1 MKKILVTTDLSSNSK
16 SAMRFAIQLASQS
29 GYSLTFFHAYHI
41 LRPTRWSE
49 ASFVSFEKSEST
61 QITRKLHKLVS
72 QVYQSLGLAGEEPH
86 CVAKSG
92 AYADREIIKYA
103 NEHNYDF
110 ICISRS
116 GHGKTT
122 RLFGSNTSS
131 LIKKSKVPVIAIPD
145 HYKRARISAV
155 TYLSDLANLDNELK
169 KVSGFAQSLDA
180 KVEMLHFKVP
190 VDYLTNAS
198 QLSSIQDKLAKYGV
212 NAHYEPLNYEK
223 TLIENIM
230 KVIKR
235 SRPSMLIMFTD
246 QKRTLFEKIFMSSIS
261 AEFSSMTKIPLLIFN
276 KD

>member
-16 SAMRFAIQLASQS
+16 SAIRFAIQLASQT
-29 GYSLTFFHAYHI
+29 GFSLTFFHSYHI
-41 LRPTRWSE
+41 LRPTSWSN
-49 ASFVSFEKSEST
+49 ASFVPFEKSEST
-61 QITRKLHKLVS
+61 QITRKLHKLVN

-92 AYADREIIKYA
+92 AYADSEIMKYA
-103 NEHNYDF
+103 GEHNYDF
-110 ICISRS
+110 ICISRK

-131 LIKKSKVPVIAIPD
+131 LIKKSKVPVITVPNN
-145 HYKRARISAV
+145 YKRARISAV
-155 TYLSDLANLDNELK
+155 TYLSDLANLDKELK
-169 KVSGFAQSLDA
+169 KVSGFTQPLDA

-190 VDYLTNAS
+190 VDYMANAN
-198 QLSSIQDKLAKYGV
+198 QLSSIQNKLSKYGV
-212 NAHYEPLNYEK
+212 NAHYEPLNYEN
-223 TLIENIM
+223 TLIENILN
-230 KVIKR
+230 VIKR
-235 SRPSMLIMFTD
+235 SRPSVLIMFTD

>member
-1 MKKILVTTDLSSNSK
+1 
-16 SAMRFAIQLASQS
+16 
-29 GYSLTFFHAYHI
+29 
-41 LRPTRWSE
+41 
-49 ASFVSFEKSEST
+49 
-61 QITRKLHKLVS
+61 
-72 QVYQSLGLAGEEPH
+72 
-86 CVAKSG
+86 
-92 AYADREIIKYA
+92 
-103 NEHNYDF
+103 
-110 ICISRS
+110 
-116 GHGKTT
+116 
-122 RLFGSNTSS
+122 LFGSNTAS

-169 KVSGFAQSLDA
+169 KVSGFAQPLDA

-190 VDYLTNAS
+190 VDYLANAS

-261 AEFSSMTKIPLLIFN
+261 VEFSSMTKIPLLIFN

>member
-16 SAMRFAIQLASQS
+16 SALRFAIQLASQN
-29 GYSLTFFHAYHI
+29 GYSLTFFHSYHI
-41 LRPTRWSE
+41 LRPTSWSN
-49 ASFVSFEKSEST
+49 ASYVSFEKSEST
-61 QITRKLHKLVS
+61 QIVRKLHKFVAEL
-72 QVYQSLGLAGEEPH
+72 YKSLGLALAEPH

-92 AYADREIIKYA
+92 TYVDREIMNYA
-103 NEHNYDF
+103 NEHHYDF
-110 ICISRS
+110 ICISRR

-122 RLFGSNTSS
+122 SLFGSNTSS
-131 LIKKSKVPVIAIPD
+131 LIKKSKVPVIAVPD
-145 HYKRARISAV
+145 NYKRARISAI
-155 TYLSDLANLDNELK
+155 TYLSDLVNLDNELK
-169 KVSGFAQSLDA
+169 KVSGFTEPLDA

-190 VDYLTNAS
+190 VDYLANAS
-198 QLSSIQDKLAKYGV
+198 QLNSIKEKLAKYGV
-212 NAHYEPLNYEK
+212 NAHYETLDYEK
-223 TLIENIM
+223 TLIENII